1 MRAVVQRVN
10 FASVTVDGKKVSQI
24 KKGLLVFVGFSFDD
38 KQSDLEYIFKK
49 VINLRI
55 FEDEIGKMNFSLLD
69 KNFEVLVVSQFTL
82 YGDCRKGN
90 RPNFMNSL
98 SSDKAVI
105 MYEQFL
111 KLFTDF
117 GINIKSGIFQA
128 DMKVQL
134 ENDGPVTIQL
144 DSNKMY

>member
-10 FASVTVDGKKVSQI
+10 FASVTVDGEEISQI

-55 FEDEIGKMNFSLLD
+55 FEDEIGKMNLSLLD

-98 SSDKAVI
+98 SSDKAYI
-105 MYEQFL
+105 LYERFL
-111 KLFTDF
+111 KLFSDF

-144 DSNKMY
+144 DSDKMY